1 VCKFWLSINDE
12 EQLTRFK
19 EREATGYKRFK
30 LTEEDWRNREKWDDY
45 VRAVCDMVERPMHIT
60 RLMARWFTE
69 GQCKHAVINLKMPMK
84 KRYDMV
90 MDCKEYLQDEL
101 DQLDFDYH
109 ISIKQLYHDR
119 EEVTCLILSL

>member
-1 VCKFWLSINDE
+1 MR
-12 EQLTRFK
+12 LTIRSLLK
-19 EREATGYKRFK
+19 NSMMEMT
-30 LTEEDWRNREKWDDY
+30 
-45 VRAVCDMVERPMHIT
+45 RP
-60 RLMARWFTE
+60 E
-69 GQCKHAVINLKMPMK
+69 

-109 ISIKQLYHDR
+109 ISIRQLYHDR